1 MSKVICKPDNKE
13 KMLVPLDQAELIVLY
28 NDEDKSIA
36 ENENPG
42 YGSKEATMSM
52 ILKEAPD
59 VIAVKEGV
67 MCPGSY
73 MMSQGSIKYALVKSD
88 STSDI
93 IANKEYED
101 AKEELAEEIF
111 AENE

>member
-1 MSKVICKPDNKE
+1 MKVAIPCNRE
-13 KMLVPLDQAELIVLY
+13 RMLVPLDQAELIVLY
-28 NDEDKSIA
+28 NDGDKSMQET
-36 ENENPG
+36 ENQG

-52 ILKEAPD
+52 ILRENPD
-59 VIAVKEGV
+59 VIAVKEGI

-88 STSDI
+88 SADSI
-93 IANKEYED
+93 IANKEYEN
-101 AKEELAEEIF
+101 AKDELAEEIF

>member
-1 MSKVICKPDNKE
+1 MKVAIPCSKDKV
-13 KMLVPLDQAELIVLY
+13 LVPLDQAEIIVFY
-28 NDEDKSIA
+28 NDADNSMTES
-36 ENENPG
+36 ENQG

-52 ILKEAPD
+52 ILRESPD
-59 VIAVKEGV
+59 AIAVKEGV

-88 STSDI
+88 SASDI

-101 AKEELAEEIF
+101 AREELPEEIF